1 MEISK
6 NNATQILEQLKA
18 GYLEL
23 RFPISEVYEEK
34 NSLSFVSQFNFKG
47 RDLSLEIVVFYNQL
61 PNSVIISILNAQFPP
76 KKSEVVSDLINRINL
91 QLYLCRIGIVTYKGF
106 SILETN
112 IDLENGSVI
121 KQLFHKKIIH
131 LLWDS
136 YFYGNLIDKLISS
149 GRTPKSLWGEFL
161 ANGKNRELEKV
172 KKENP
177 ELIIIEPIVNKIPQK
192 KHETI
197 IYNF

>member
-6 NNATQILEQLKA
+6 KNATQILEQLKTY
-18 GYLEL
+18 YLEL
-23 RFPISEVYEEK
+23 KFPVSEVYEEK
-34 NSLSFVSQFNFKG
+34 NSLLFVSQFNFKG

-61 PNSVIISILNAQFPP
+61 PNSVIVSILNAKFPP
-76 KKSEVVSDLINRINL
+76 EKSEVVSDLINRINL
-91 QLYLCRIGIVTYKGF
+91 QLYLCRVGIVTNEGL

-121 KQLFHKKIIH
+121 KQIFHKKIIH

-136 YFYGNLIDKLISS
+136 YFYGNLIDSLISS

-161 ANGKNRELEKV
+161 ANCQNRELEKV

-192 KHETI
+192 KQETI